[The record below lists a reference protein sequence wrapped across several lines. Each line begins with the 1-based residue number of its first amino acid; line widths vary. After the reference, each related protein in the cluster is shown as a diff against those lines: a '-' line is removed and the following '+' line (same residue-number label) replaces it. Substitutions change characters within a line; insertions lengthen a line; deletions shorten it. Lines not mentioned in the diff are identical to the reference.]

1 MAIQDMIFGSNIDAI
16 AVSIAMLIL
25 RVFVGALFIVH
36 GAPKLYGPARKQMRD
51 SMKQLGI
58 PGPLFD
64 LVGVLEF
71 LGGIALIIGFL
82 TRIASSL
89 LALEM
94 VGTTIL
100 YITKLYYAPIPRGY
114 TESMFKATRGYMF
127 GWELDSVLLAS
138 GLAIAIIG
146 PGTISIDNLVLTKL
160 R

>member
-1 MAIQDMIFGSNIDAI
+1 MAIQDMIFGSYIDTI
-16 AVSIAMLIL
+16 AVSIAILIL

-64 LVGVLEF
+64 LVGLLEF

-82 TRIASSL
+82 TRIAASL

-94 VGTTIL
+94 LGTTIL
-100 YITKLYYAPIPRGY
+100 TLTKLYYAPIPRGY
-114 TESMFKATRGYMF
+114 AEPMFKATRGYMF

-146 PGTISIDNLVLTKL
+146 PGALSIDSLVLAML
-160 R
+160 G